1 MVKVQTPS
9 AINRAPAIRF
19 LTTREI
25 DGIGIHAFPI
35 DACVSPNPLLKRP
48 VGQGDALI
56 SYKQTCFHAGRVP
69 VRVRV
74 LYHHSLNVGS
84 AHPPQTQGKVQSAV
98 SLALSG
104 MYRLQT
110 EALIGLMERQTT
122 SKVPEELILP
132 IIEGFDRW

>member
-1 MVKVQTPS
+1 MIGWASGLGTP
-9 AINRAPAIRF
+9 ADLYF
-19 LTTREI
+19 
-25 DGIGIHAFPI
+25 
-35 DACVSPNPLLKRP
+35 
-48 VGQGDALI
+48 
-56 SYKQTCFHAGRVP
+56 VP

-110 EALIGLMERQTT
+110 EALIGFMERQTT
-122 SKVPEELILP
+122 SKLPSGIELADHGRLGKMMISIHHHLKAARRLDP
-132 IIEGFDRW
+132 LTVHGLTDRIRV